1 MPDDDDTK
9 VDNTAQSEDDL
20 NADDDSDNHKIKQ
33 HIDTVK
39 DTPEEEH
46 QFEGEDASPNV
57 KGEENVF
64 SGDTPEGIPADID
77 AELEKVGLAGDSNGV
92 KPLDVGDDIDY

>member
-1 MPDDDDTK
+1 MLDDDDIK
-9 VDNTAQSEDDL
+9 ADAAGQSDDNLAG
-20 NADDDSDNHKIKQ
+20 NDSDDHKIKQ

-77 AELEKVGLAGDSNGV
+77 AELEKVGLAGDSKGV